1 MDDNVKKLLEDAR
14 RLVEESK
21 QARERI
27 KQLANEERWS
37 HDAHIKIPQAKKM
50 LGELQTT
57 NKNFEEALLP
67 ERLEACREQLLVYLQ
82 WFQRQDELY
91 PGAPWLLQ
99 NGARTMIDNTHN
111 RYNELLYKLAKRY
124 YGKSVLGWIDK
135 KASNYQVIK
144 EHIEK
149 EIGFDDEEVRDLRKA
164 LHIGK

>member
-1 MDDNVKKLLEDAR
+1 MNEKTKELLEEAR
-14 RLVEESK
+14 RLAEASRQLTNE
-21 QARERI
+21 AR
-27 KQLANEERWS
+27 WG
-37 HDAHIKIPQAKKM
+37 HDAHIIRQAKKM

-67 ERLEACREQLLVYLQ
+67 ERLEACREQLLVYLR
-82 WFQRQDELY
+82 WFQKQDELY

-99 NGARTMIDNTHN
+99 NGARTMIDKTHN

-124 YGKSVLGWIDK
+124 YGKGVLGWIDK

-149 EIGFDDEEVRDLRKA
+149 EIGFDDEEVRELRKA
-164 LHIGK
+164 LRIGI